1 VPAAVARSAPADRRG
16 LLAVVVLLSGALVA
30 WIVTVDRMAGMD
42 AGPGTDLGDLGW
54 FTGVWASMMAAMML
68 PSAAPSV
75 RLFSRAAGRPSM
87 TAAFVTGY
95 LVVWVAFGLL
105 AYGIYRAV
113 AAVGQGALA
122 WDRSGPWIAGGAVI
136 AAGAYQLTPLKRVC
150 LRHCR
155 SPLHFLLARW
165 RPGHVGAARMGAAHG
180 AYCTGCCW
188 GLMLVLF
195 AVGVMSIVW
204 MLVVTGLVF
213 AEKVLPGGERLA
225 RALAVALIA
234 LGLWIG
240 TSPATVPGLTTPPAG
255 GGAMMR

>member
-1 VPAAVARSAPADRRG
+1 
-16 LLAVVVLLSGALVA
+16 
-30 WIVTVDRMAGMD
+30 
-42 AGPGTDLGDLGW
+42 
-54 FTGVWASMMAAMML
+54 
-68 PSAAPSV
+68 
-75 RLFSRAAGRPSM
+75 
-87 TAAFVTGY
+87 
-95 LVVWVAFGLL
+95 
-105 AYGIYRAV
+105 
-113 AAVGQGALA
+113 
-122 WDRSGPWIAGGAVI
+122 
-136 AAGAYQLTPLKRVC
+136 
-150 LRHCR
+150 
-155 SPLHFLLARW
+155 LHFLLARW